1 IEQDFIAGEWVK
13 AQAVGPIISPADLK
27 EVIGEYA
34 RATRADAEAAIA
46 AAKAASY
53 GFARSNPQA
62 RYDALMMISN
72 EITARKDEFGK
83 LLSREEGKTLVEGV
97 GEAGRAAQI

>member
-1 IEQDFIAGEWVK
+1 MIGAGNDKEREPGNDNKQREQGRRTMTIHQNFIAGEWVK
-13 AQAVGPIISPADLK
+13 ADAAGPNINPSDLK
-27 EVIGEYA
+27 DVIGEYA

-72 EITARKDEFGK
+72 EIIARK
-83 LLSREEGKTLVEGV
+83 
-97 GEAGRAAQI
+97 